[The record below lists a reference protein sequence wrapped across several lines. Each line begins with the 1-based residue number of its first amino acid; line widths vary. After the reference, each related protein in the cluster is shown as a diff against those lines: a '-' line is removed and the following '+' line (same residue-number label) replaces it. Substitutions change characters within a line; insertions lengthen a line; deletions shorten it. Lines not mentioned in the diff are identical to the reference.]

1 MKRFTVIG
9 ENIHATRVL
18 RLNGK
23 RVGDNNEGIQSVKYY
38 SDGETKFMTIPEEM
52 KKTQPYQQGQA
63 KHFMIAVWKG
73 LFGDSR
79 DQEESI
85 DYIKN
90 EIKRQEAAGANFL
103 DLNVDEMSHK
113 LDIQIKSMKW
123 LVSIVEKFSSV
134 PPSIDSSNSEIIQAG
149 LAQYTGKQ
157 GRPMINSIALERVE
171 TFDLVQEFNA
181 SAILT
186 GASEDGM
193 PSNSDERVANINKIV
208 NISKKHGINFSDI
221 HLDPLVF
228 PISVAPEYG
237 VHFFDAVEKIRELF
251 GDEINISGGLSNV
264 SFGLPRRKLV
274 NDVFI
279 YICLQRGLDS
289 GIIDPLQ
296 LKIDD
301 ILALNENSEDFK
313 IAENMLMGRDD
324 FCMNYIKYCR
334 EGQIGKN

>member
-1 MKRFTVIG
+1 VKRFTVIG

-23 RVGDNNEGIQSVKYY
+23 RVGDNDEGVQSVKYY
-38 SDGETKFMTIPEEM
+38 SDGETKFMTIPDEM

-73 LFGDSR
+73 LFGNSR

-123 LVSIVEKFSSV
+123 LVSIVEEFSSV

-171 TFDLVQEFNA
+171 TFDLVQEFDA

-208 NISKKHGINFSDI
+208 DISKKHDINFSDI

-301 ILALNENSEDFK
+301 ILALDENSEDFK

-334 EGQIGKN
+334 EG

>member
-23 RVGDNNEGIQSVKYY
+23 RVSENEEGVQSVKY
-38 SDGETKFMTIPEEM
+38 SSAGNTKFMTIPEEM

-73 LFGDSR
+73 LFGDSQ
-79 DQEESI
+79 DQEEAV

-90 EIKRQEAAGANFL
+90 EIKRQENAGANFL
-103 DLNVDEMSHK
+103 DLNIDEMSHK
-113 LDIQIKSMKW
+113 LDIQINSMKW
-123 LVSIVEKFSSV
+123 LVSTVEEFSSV
-134 PPSIDSSNSEIIQAG
+134 PPSIDSSNSEIIKAG
-149 LAQYTGKQ
+149 LDQYTGKQ
-157 GRPMINSIALERVE
+157 GRPMINSVALERVE

-181 SAILT
+181 NVILT

-193 PSNSDERVANINKIV
+193 PNNSEERVSNINKIV
-208 NISKKHGINFSDI
+208 DISKNYNIDFSDI

-237 VHFFDAVEKIRELF
+237 VHFFDAVEKIRALF

-296 LKIDD
+296 LKIND
-301 ILALNENSEDFK
+301 ILTMDENSKDFK
-313 IAENMLMGRDD
+313 VAENMLMGRDD
-324 FCMNYIKYCR
+324 FCMNYINYCR
-334 EGQIGKN
+334 EG

>member
-23 RVGDNNEGIQSVKYY
+23 RVGENEEGVQSVKY
-38 SDGETKFMTIPEEM
+38 SSAGNTKFMTIPEEM

-73 LFGDSR
+73 LFGDSQ
-79 DQEESI
+79 DQEEAV

-90 EIKRQEAAGANFL
+90 EIKRQENAGANFL
-103 DLNVDEMSHK
+103 DLNIDEMSHK
-113 LDIQIKSMKW
+113 LDIQINSMKW
-123 LVSIVEKFSSV
+123 LVSTVEEFSSV
-134 PPSIDSSNSEIIQAG
+134 PPSIDSSNSEIIKAG
-149 LAQYTGKQ
+149 LDQYTGKQ
-157 GRPMINSIALERVE
+157 GRPMINSVALERVE

-181 SAILT
+181 NVILT

-193 PSNSDERVANINKIV
+193 PNNSEERVSNINKIV
-208 NISKKHGINFSDI
+208 DISKNYNIDFSDI

-237 VHFFDAVEKIRELF
+237 VHFFDAVEKIRALF

-296 LKIDD
+296 LKIND
-301 ILALNENSEDFK
+301 ILTMDENSKDFK
-313 IAENMLMGRDD
+313 VAENMLMGRDD
-324 FCMNYIKYCR
+324 FCMNYINYCR
-334 EGQIGKN
+334 EG

>member
-23 RVGDNNEGIQSVKYY
+23 RVSDNNEGVQSVKYY
-38 SDGETKFMTIPEEM
+38 SDGETKFMTIPDEM

-63 KHFMIAVWKG
+63 KHFMIAIWKG
-73 LFGDSR
+73 LFGDSA
-79 DQEESI
+79 DQDESV

-123 LVSIVEKFSSV
+123 LVSVVEEYSSV

-149 LAQYTGKQ
+149 LSQYSGKQ

-171 TFDLVQEFNA
+171 TFDLVREFNA

-193 PSNSDERVANINKIV
+193 PSNSDERVFNINKIV
-208 NISKKHGINFSDI
+208 DISKNYDINFSDI

-228 PISVAPEYG
+228 PISVSPEYG

-301 ILALNENSEDFK
+301 ILLMDEDSDDFK

-334 EGQIGKN
+334 EG

>member
-23 RVGDNNEGIQSVKYY
+23 RVGENEEGVQSVKY
-38 SDGETKFMTIPEEM
+38 SSAGNTKFMTIPEEM

-73 LFGDSR
+73 LFGDSQ
-79 DQEESI
+79 DQEEAV

-90 EIKRQEAAGANFL
+90 EIKRQENAGANFL
-103 DLNVDEMSHK
+103 DLNIDEMSHK
-113 LDIQIKSMKW
+113 LDIQINSMKW
-123 LVSIVEKFSSV
+123 LVSTVEEFSSV
-134 PPSIDSSNSEIIQAG
+134 PPSIDSSNSEIIKAG
-149 LAQYTGKQ
+149 LDQYTGKQ
-157 GRPMINSIALERVE
+157 GRPMINSVALERVE

-181 SAILT
+181 NVILT

-193 PSNSDERVANINKIV
+193 PSNSEERVSNINKIID
-208 NISKKHGINFSDI
+208 ISKNYNIDFSDI

-237 VHFFDAVEKIRELF
+237 VHFFDAVEKIRALF

-296 LKIDD
+296 LKIND
-301 ILALNENSEDFK
+301 ILTMDENSKDFK
-313 IAENMLMGRDD
+313 VAENMLMGRDD
-324 FCMNYIKYCR
+324 FCMNYINYCR
-334 EGQIGKN
+334 EG

>member
-23 RVGDNNEGIQSVKYY
+23 RVGENEEGVQSVKYA
-38 SDGETKFMTIPEEM
+38 SAGNTKFMTIPEEM

-73 LFGDSR
+73 LFGDSQ
-79 DQEESI
+79 DQEEAV

-90 EIKRQEAAGANFL
+90 ETKRQENAGANFL
-103 DLNVDEMSHK
+103 DLNIDEMSHK
-113 LDIQIKSMKW
+113 LDIQINSMKW
-123 LVSIVEKFSSV
+123 LVSTVEEFSSV
-134 PPSIDSSNSEIIQAG
+134 PPSIDSSNSEIIKAG
-149 LAQYTGKQ
+149 LDQYTGKQ
-157 GRPMINSIALERVE
+157 GRPMINSVALERVE

-181 SAILT
+181 NVILT

-193 PSNSDERVANINKIV
+193 PNNSEERVSNINKIV
-208 NISKKHGINFSDI
+208 DISKNYNIDFSDI

-237 VHFFDAVEKIRELF
+237 VHFFDAVEKIRALF

-296 LKIDD
+296 LKIND
-301 ILALNENSEDFK
+301 ILTMDENSKDFK
-313 IAENMLMGRDD
+313 VAENMLMGRDD
-324 FCMNYIKYCR
+324 FCMNYINYCR
-334 EGQIGKN
+334 EG

>member
-1 MKRFTVIG
+1 M
-9 ENIHATRVL
+9 
-18 RLNGK
+18 
-23 RVGDNNEGIQSVKYY
+23 QSVKYY
-38 SDGETKFMTIPEEM
+38 SDGETKFMTIPDEM

-63 KHFMIAVWKG
+63 KHFMIAIWKG
-73 LFGDSR
+73 LFGDSA
-79 DQEESI
+79 DQDESV

-123 LVSIVEKFSSV
+123 LVSVVEEYSSV

-149 LAQYTGKQ
+149 LSQYSGKQ

-171 TFDLVQEFNA
+171 TFDLVREFNA
-181 SAILT
+181 SANLT

-193 PSNSDERVANINKIV
+193 PSNSDERVFNINKIV
-208 NISKKHGINFSDI
+208 GISKKYDIDFSDI

-228 PISVAPEYG
+228 PISVSPEYG

-301 ILALNENSEDFK
+301 ILLMDEDSDDFK

-334 EGQIGKN
+334 EG

>member
-23 RVGDNNEGIQSVKYY
+23 RVGDNDEGVQSVKYY
-38 SDGETKFMTIPEEM
+38 SDGETKFMTIPDEM

-73 LFGDSR
+73 LFGNSR

-123 LVSIVEKFSSV
+123 LVSIVEEFSSV

-171 TFDLVQEFNA
+171 TFDLVQEFDA

-208 NISKKHGINFSDI
+208 DISKKHDINFSDI

-301 ILALNENSEDFK
+301 ILALDENSEDFK

-334 EGQIGKN
+334 EG

>member
-23 RVGDNNEGIQSVKYY
+23 RVGENEEGVQSVKY
-38 SDGETKFMTIPEEM
+38 SSAGNTKFMTIPEEM

-73 LFGDSR
+73 LFGDSQ
-79 DQEESI
+79 DQEEAV

-90 EIKRQEAAGANFL
+90 ETKRQENAGANFL
-103 DLNVDEMSHK
+103 DLNIDEMSHK
-113 LDIQIKSMKW
+113 LDIQINSMKW
-123 LVSIVEKFSSV
+123 LVSTVEEFSSV
-134 PPSIDSSNSEIIQAG
+134 PPSIDSSNSEIIKAG
-149 LAQYTGKQ
+149 LDQYTGKQ
-157 GRPMINSIALERVE
+157 GRPMINSVALERVE

-181 SAILT
+181 NVILT

-193 PSNSDERVANINKIV
+193 PNNSEERVSNINKIV
-208 NISKKHGINFSDI
+208 DISKNYNIDFSDI

-237 VHFFDAVEKIRELF
+237 VHFFDAVEKIRALF

-296 LKIDD
+296 LKIND
-301 ILALNENSEDFK
+301 ILTMDENSKDFK
-313 IAENMLMGRDD
+313 VAENMLMGRDD
-324 FCMNYIKYCR
+324 FCMNYINYCR
-334 EGQIGKN
+334 EG

>member
-23 RVGDNNEGIQSVKYY
+23 RVSANNEGVQSVKYY
-38 SDGETKFMTIPEEM
+38 SDGETKFMTIPDEM

-63 KHFMIAVWKG
+63 KHFMIAIWKG
-73 LFGDSR
+73 LFGDSA
-79 DQEESI
+79 DQDESV

-123 LVSIVEKFSSV
+123 LVSVVEEYSSV

-149 LAQYTGKQ
+149 LSQYSGKQ
-157 GRPMINSIALERVE
+157 GRPMINSIALERVK
-171 TFDLVQEFNA
+171 TFDLVREFNA

-193 PSNSDERVANINKIV
+193 PSNSDERVFNINKIV
-208 NISKKHGINFSDI
+208 DISKNYDINFSDI

-228 PISVAPEYG
+228 PISVSPEYG

-274 NDVFI
+274 NDVVI

-301 ILALNENSEDFK
+301 ILLMDEDSDDFK

-334 EGQIGKN
+334 EG

>member
-1 MKRFTVIG
+1 
-9 ENIHATRVL
+9 
-18 RLNGK
+18 
-23 RVGDNNEGIQSVKYY
+23 
-38 SDGETKFMTIPEEM
+38 
-52 KKTQPYQQGQA
+52 
-63 KHFMIAVWKG
+63 
-73 LFGDSR
+73 
-79 DQEESI
+79 
-85 DYIKN
+85 
-90 EIKRQEAAGANFL
+90 
-103 DLNVDEMSHK
+103 
-113 LDIQIKSMKW
+113 
-123 LVSIVEKFSSV
+123 
-134 PPSIDSSNSEIIQAG
+134 
-149 LAQYTGKQ
+149 
-157 GRPMINSIALERVE
+157 MINSIALERVE

-208 NISKKHGINFSDI
+208 NISKKHGMNFSDI

-279 YICLQRGLDS
+279 YICLKRGLDS

-301 ILALNENSEDFK
+301 ILALNEDSEDFK

>member
-23 RVGDNNEGIQSVKYY
+23 RVGENEEGVQSVKY
-38 SDGETKFMTIPEEM
+38 SSAGNTKFMTIPEEM

-73 LFGDSR
+73 LFGDSQ
-79 DQEESI
+79 DQEEAV

-90 EIKRQEAAGANFL
+90 EIKRQENAGANFL
-103 DLNVDEMSHK
+103 DLNIDEMSHK
-113 LDIQIKSMKW
+113 LDIQINSMKW
-123 LVSIVEKFSSV
+123 LVSTVEEFSSV
-134 PPSIDSSNSEIIQAG
+134 PPSIDSSNSEIINAG
-149 LAQYTGKQ
+149 LDQYTGKQ
-157 GRPMINSIALERVE
+157 GRPMINSVALERVE

-181 SAILT
+181 NVILT

-193 PSNSDERVANINKIV
+193 PSNSEERVSNINKIV
-208 NISKKHGINFSDI
+208 DISKNYNIDFSDI

-237 VHFFDAVEKIRELF
+237 VHFFDAVEKIRALF

-296 LKIDD
+296 LKIND
-301 ILALNENSEDFK
+301 ILTMDENSKDFK
-313 IAENMLMGRDD
+313 VAENMLMGRDD
-324 FCMNYIKYCR
+324 FCMNYINYCR
-334 EGQIGKN
+334 EG

>member
-23 RVGDNNEGIQSVKYY
+23 RVGENEEGVQSVKY
-38 SDGETKFMTIPEEM
+38 SSAGNTKFMTIPEEI

-73 LFGDSR
+73 LFGDSQ
-79 DQEESI
+79 DQEEAV

-90 EIKRQEAAGANFL
+90 EIKRQENAGANFL
-103 DLNVDEMSHK
+103 DLNIDEMSHK
-113 LDIQIKSMKW
+113 LDIQINSMKW
-123 LVSIVEKFSSV
+123 LVSTVEEFSSV
-134 PPSIDSSNSEIIQAG
+134 PPSIDSSNSEIIKAG
-149 LAQYTGKQ
+149 LDQYTGNQ
-157 GRPMINSIALERVE
+157 GRPMINSVALERVE

-181 SAILT
+181 NVILT

-193 PSNSDERVANINKIV
+193 PNNSEERVSNINKIV
-208 NISKKHGINFSDI
+208 DISKNYNIDFSDI

-237 VHFFDAVEKIRELF
+237 VHFFDAVEKIRALF

-296 LKIDD
+296 LKIND
-301 ILALNENSEDFK
+301 ILTMDENSKDFK
-313 IAENMLMGRDD
+313 VAENMLMGRDD
-324 FCMNYIKYCR
+324 FCMNYINYCR
-334 EGQIGKN
+334 EG

>member
-23 RVGDNNEGIQSVKYY
+23 RVGDNNEGVQSVKYY
-38 SDGETKFMTIPEEM
+38 SNGETKFMTIPEEM

-279 YICLQRGLDS
+279 YICLKRGLDS

-301 ILALNENSEDFK
+301 ILALNEDSEDFK

>member
-23 RVGDNNEGIQSVKYY
+23 RVGDNEEGVESVKYY
-38 SDGETKFMTIPEEM
+38 YDGKTKFMTIPDEM

-279 YICLQRGLDS
+279 YICLKRGLDS

-301 ILALNENSEDFK
+301 ILALNEDSEDFK

>member
-23 RVGDNNEGIQSVKYY
+23 RVGENEEGVQSVKY
-38 SDGETKFMTIPEEM
+38 SSAGNTKFMTIPEEM

-73 LFGDSR
+73 LFGDSQ
-79 DQEESI
+79 DQEEAV

-90 EIKRQEAAGANFL
+90 EIKRQENAGANFL
-103 DLNVDEMSHK
+103 DLNIDEMSHK

-123 LVSIVEKFSSV
+123 LVSTVEEFSSV
-134 PPSIDSSNSEIIQAG
+134 PPSIDSSNSEIINAG
-149 LAQYTGKQ
+149 LDQYTGKQ
-157 GRPMINSIALERVE
+157 GRPMINSVALERVE

-181 SAILT
+181 NVILT

-193 PSNSDERVANINKIV
+193 PSNSEERVSNINKIV
-208 NISKKHGINFSDI
+208 DISKNYNIDFSDI

-237 VHFFDAVEKIRELF
+237 VHFFDAVEKIRALF

-296 LKIDD
+296 LKIND
-301 ILALNENSEDFK
+301 ILTMDENSKDFK
-313 IAENMLMGRDD
+313 VAENMLMGRDD
-324 FCMNYIKYCR
+324 FCMNYINYCR
-334 EGQIGKN
+334 EG

>member
-23 RVGDNNEGIQSVKYY
+23 RVGDNEEGVESVKYY
-38 SDGETKFMTIPEEM
+38 YDGKTKFMTIPDEM

-73 LFGDSR
+73 LFGNSR

-123 LVSIVEKFSSV
+123 LVSIVEEFSSV

-171 TFDLVQEFNA
+171 TFDLVQEFDA

-208 NISKKHGINFSDI
+208 DISKKHDINFSDI

-301 ILALNENSEDFK
+301 ILALDENSEDFK

-334 EGQIGKN
+334 EG